1 MRILLDTNVV
11 LDVLQSRQPFSHHAT
26 ELFARVER
34 GELEGVLCATTLTT
48 IDYLLTQAMS
58 GQEAKA
64 VIRGLLGLF
73 GVAAVTRVVL
83 EAALESPM
91 PDFEDAVLAHA
102 ASHAG
107 AERIIT
113 RNTRDFRG
121 SPVPAMEPAEFIAQ
135 LPPRCAREGT

>member
-11 LDVLQSRQPFSHHAT
+11 LDVLQTREPFSHHAT

-64 VIRGLLGLF
+64 IIRRLLGLF

-83 EAALESPM
+83 EAALASPM

-113 RNTRDFRG
+113 RNTRDFRD
-121 SPVPAMEPAEFIAQ
+121 SPVLPMDPTEFLAQ
-135 LPPRCAREGT
+135 LPSQGAGERT